1 MYMIWLCMYTHVNT
15 IIHMNTSTCSWVTIS
30 KSSFD
35 DQIHT
40 LDSSI
45 TYASKVHMLTK
56 HNHIDI
62 WKWRVDIS
70 KSRIPQFN
78 PMSFWFSEHVLIA
91 KSSLRFK
98 SPWIFWLHSTDFFW
112 LVKKK
117 SSITKSPPKRGR
129 QPGGPALSAS
139 PLFSHSAQGSC
150 TQSLKQNQ
158 VDP

>member
-1 MYMIWLCMYTHVNT
+1 MIWLCMYTHVNT

-91 KSSLRFK
+91 KSSFLFK

-117 SSITKSPPKRGR
+117 KNLRSRNLHRSE
-129 QPGGPALSAS
+129 AAS
-139 PLFSHSAQGSC
+139 PVARPCLRRRSSA
-150 TQSLKQNQ
+150 TQHKAPAQRVWNRIK
-158 VDP
+158 